1 MKDFRQLA
9 VWEKAHKLAV
19 AIYHATKTFP
29 KDEIYGMISQLRR
42 ASTSISANIAEG
54 CGGGGDS
61 EFRRYLQIAMRS
73 ASELEYHLLYAQDV
87 GLLNESSYREFTSNV
102 TEVKRMLASLIK
114 KLNAES

>member
-1 MKDFRQLA
+1 MELRLPRGEKSIGHGDGRAGLA
-9 VWEKAHKLAV
+9 Q
-19 AIYHATKTFP
+19 
-29 KDEIYGMISQLRR
+29 DERR
-42 ASTSISANIAEG
+42 AESRTRTQFEQPCSGEIDPVIP
-54 CGGGGDS
+54 
-61 EFRRYLQIAMRS
+61 RRYLQIAMRS